1 MIKNIIKD
9 DNFLSLKS
17 EDASLLDKDIITN
30 LKDTLMAN
38 KSRCVGMAA
47 NMIGEL
53 KNIIVILIDDKPFI
67 MVNPKIIMTYGLPY
81 VTKEGCLCRI
91 KQIETKRYD
100 KIKVEYLDE
109 DFKKRIKTFEGFTSQ
124 IIQHEIDH
132 TLGIIV

>member
-1 MIKNIIKD
+1 MIKNIVKND
-9 DNFLSLKS
+9 KFLSQVS
-17 EDASLLDKDIITN
+17 INATIEDKYIIQD

-38 KSRCVGMAA
+38 KSRCVGMAG

-67 MVNPKIIMTYGLPY
+67 MVNPKILNTFGLPY
-81 VTKEGCLCRI
+81 VTKEGCLCRT
-91 KQIETKRYD
+91 KQIETKRFE

-109 DFKKRIKTFEGFTSQ
+109 DFKKRIKTFEGFVAQ

>member
-1 MIKNIIKD
+1 MIKYIVKD
-9 DNFLSLKS
+9 DKFLSQVS
-17 EDASLLDKDIITN
+17 INATIEDKYIIQD

-38 KSRCVGMAA
+38 KSRCVGMAG

-67 MVNPKIIMTYGLPY
+67 MVNPKILNTFGLPY
-81 VTKEGCLCRI
+81 VTKEGCLCRT
-91 KQIETKRYD
+91 KQIETKRFER
-100 KIKVEYLDE
+100 IKVEYLDE
-109 DFKKRIKTFEGFTSQ
+109 DFKKKIKTFEGFGAQ

>member
-1 MIKNIIKD
+1 MIKNIVKD
-9 DNFLSLKS
+9 DKFLSQVS
-17 EDASLLDKDIITN
+17 INATIEDKYIIQD

-38 KSRCVGMAA
+38 KSRCVGMAG

-53 KNIIVILIDDKPFI
+53 INIIVILIDDKPFI
-67 MVNPKIIMTYGLPY
+67 MVNPKILNTFGLPY
-81 VTKEGCLCRI
+81 VTKEGCLCRT
-91 KQIETKRYD
+91 KQIETKRFE

-109 DFKKRIKTFEGFTSQ
+109 DFKKRIKTFEGFAAQ

>member
-1 MIKNIIKD
+1 MIKNIVKD
-9 DNFLSLKS
+9 DKFLSQVS
-17 EDASLLDKDIITN
+17 VDATIEDKYIIQD

-38 KSRCVGMAA
+38 KSRCVGMAS

-67 MVNPKIIMTYGLPY
+67 MVNPKILNIFGLPY
-81 VTKEGCLCRI
+81 VTKEGCLCRS
-91 KQIETKRYD
+91 KQIETKRFE

-109 DFKKRIKTFEGFTSQ
+109 DFKKRIKTFEGFVAQ